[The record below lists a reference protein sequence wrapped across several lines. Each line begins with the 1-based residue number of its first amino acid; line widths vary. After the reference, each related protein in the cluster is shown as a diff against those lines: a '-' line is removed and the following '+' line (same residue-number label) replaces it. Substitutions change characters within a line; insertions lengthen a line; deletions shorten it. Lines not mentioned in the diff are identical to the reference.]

1 VTDQLGAV
9 KDRKD
14 HGAFGDET
22 ATAERVSGLGYNT
35 ADPTRQ
41 GYTGYEKD
49 GESSLEFA
57 QARYYSTTHGRYTS
71 VDPLT
76 ASVSIKNP
84 QTFNRYTY
92 VLNSPYKY
100 TDPLGLLP
108 LGSRSCGQWCSNSGG
123 GSVDGSA
130 FRGRDTSM
138 GANMLATIT
147 LEYNVDR
154 ALKRLSS
161 ADFNSQFT
169 SNVTADERSAIKR
182 SLQRMLNGGNVNAR
196 NLSAMLVN
204 GGTTFDVG
212 NINNSANVGVLN
224 VSQLNGALKSQSFNP
239 EYAFQFFQITLDRK
253 SWQNTKK
260 EWQDAFV
267 ASNLIHEGFHV
278 HSAAY
283 VLASWSAYPGREIDV
298 GNYWD
303 ELGSKEAGTKYLISM
318 GGEYVKYGQAIQYIE
333 GNGRVNY
340 SLLQSSAG
348 TVSRGSI
355 SQWLKGDWGVVPRQ

>member
-1 VTDQLGAV
+1 
-9 KDRKD
+9 
-14 HGAFGDET
+14 
-22 ATAERVSGLGYNT
+22 
-35 ADPTRQ
+35 
-41 GYTGYEKD
+41 
-49 GESSLEFA
+49 
-57 QARYYSTTHGRYTS
+57 
-71 VDPLT
+71 
-76 ASVSIKNP
+76 
-84 QTFNRYTY
+84 
-92 VLNSPYKY
+92 
-100 TDPLGLLP
+100 
-108 LGSRSCGQWCSNSGG
+108 
-123 GSVDGSA
+123 VDGSA